1 MGGGGRGAAVSAEL
15 PGFVDNHTHLL
26 RVAAGALMP
35 CDATDPA
42 SVAAYHRM
50 VAERWSTPMDETV
63 APLTVDD
70 RLRGALERGL
80 SRAREVGLVEI
91 AETGINDWAYLD
103 ALRDLRVRGPL
114 PVRVRL
120 FAASGI
126 ADVKRM
132 ERIGDPWL
140 ELAGVK
146 FYADG
151 WLGPRTCALS
161 RPFADDPDNDGIL
174 FLSADDLAR
183 RADPYA
189 EAGWTISTHAIGD
202 RAVEAVLD
210 AYEAVY
216 GSDCAAAAPRI
227 EHAQVLR
234 PDLVTR
240 MVDLGVVVCI
250 QPGFPVS
257 DAATARRGLPEE
269 LHEHAYRWDELL
281 AAGVRVIAGADHP
294 IEDLEPLRGLQR
306 LVTGADVGKVDEV
319 APTLPLADALAV
331 MTDAAAGT
339 TVLSDDPGAVPPEGI
354 HQLEVVEVR
363 PAG

>member
-1 MGGGGRGAAVSAEL
+1 VSVEL
-15 PGFVDNHTHLL
+15 PGFVDHHTHLL
-26 RVAAGALMP
+26 RVAAGVLMP
-35 CDATDPA
+35 CDVTDPS
-42 SVAAYHRM
+42 SVEAYHRR
-50 VAERWSTPMDETV
+50 VAERWSTPMDEAV
-63 APLTVDD
+63 QPLTVDD
-70 RLRGALERGL
+70 HLRGQLERGL
-80 SRAREVGLVEI
+80 ARAAEVGLVEI
-91 AETGINDWAYLD
+91 AETGMSDWAYLD

-114 PVRVRL
+114 SVRVRL

-126 ADVKRM
+126 AGTRRM
-132 ERIGDPWL
+132 EPTGDPWV

-161 RPFADDPDNDGIL
+161 QPFADDPDNDGVL
-174 FLSADDLAR
+174 FLRADELAR
-183 RADPYA
+183 RMDPFA
-189 EAGWTISTHAIGD
+189 EAGWTIATHAIGD
-202 RAVEAVLD
+202 RAIEAVLD

-216 GSDCAAAAPRI
+216 GADSAAAAPRI

-234 PDLVTR
+234 PDLITR

-250 QPGFPVS
+250 QPSFAVS
-257 DAATARRGLPEE
+257 DAAAARRALPGD
-269 LHEHAYRWDELL
+269 LLEHAYRWDELL
-281 AAGVRVIAGADHP
+281 AAGVRVVAGADHP

-319 APTLPLADALAV
+319 AVALPMADALAV

-339 TVLSDDPGAVPPEGI
+339 TVLSEDPRSVSPEHI
-354 HQLEVVEVR
+354 HELEVLDVR